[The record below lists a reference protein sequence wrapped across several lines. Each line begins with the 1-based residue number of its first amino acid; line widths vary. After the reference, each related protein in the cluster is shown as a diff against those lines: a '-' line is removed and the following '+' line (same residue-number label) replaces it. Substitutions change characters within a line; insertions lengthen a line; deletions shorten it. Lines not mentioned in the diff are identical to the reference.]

1 MSWAI
6 VLLLTQSIFH
16 LLQLLITPERQWHR
30 ESMFCLGA
38 FVFVVFKN
46 EAISSGDGEGF
57 CLFLC
62 LLGGYLFIGYSLS
75 FLLPPF

>member
-1 MSWAI
+1 
-6 VLLLTQSIFH
+6 
-16 LLQLLITPERQWHR
+16 
-30 ESMFCLGA
+30 MFCFGA